1 MGRKALRP
9 ERILVIRFRQIG
21 DAVLATSLCSSLRR
35 SFPVARIDM
44 VLNSGIA
51 SLFEGHPDIDRIIRF
66 APDDNKPLGAYLRK
80 VRSVMREGRY
90 DMIVDMRSTIR
101 TLLFSLMSLRT
112 PWRLGRKKGYTRP
125 LLNAVTENAAPELEM
140 TMVERDLLLL
150 RPLERYFDMDYCRDF
165 TLNITD
171 GERSAFRQKMIDGG
185 VDMQRKVMLVG
196 VSAKLPWKRWR
207 KDFMVETLRR
217 VLAHRPDVQMIFN
230 YAPGEEEA
238 DARDVYRQLGEPEKV
253 KIDIEARSIRE
264 MAAMAACCDFYFG
277 NEGGARHIVQAL
289 GVPSFA
295 IFSPSGEMQ
304 TWLPKTSTPASGISY
319 MQTLPPD
326 EIEGKSYGELM
337 DSVTPDD
344 VWPQLKDMIDKF
356 I

>member
-1 MGRKALRP
+1 MSCKTSQPR
-9 ERILVIRFRQIG
+9 RILVIRFRQIG
-21 DAVLATSLCSSLRR
+21 DAVLATSLCSTLRR
-35 SFPVARIDM
+35 TFPEARIDM

-51 SLFEGHPDIDRIIRF
+51 PLFEHHPDIDRVISF
-66 APDDNKPLGAYLRK
+66 TPTDNKPLGAYLSK
-80 VRSVMREGRY
+80 ISKVMREGRY

-125 LLNAVTENAAPELEM
+125 LLNAVTENAAEELHM

-150 RPLERYFDMDYCRDF
+150 KPLERYFDVKYCHDF
-165 TLNITD
+165 TLSITEEEK
-171 GERSAFRQKMIDGG
+171 ERFLQKMADNGIDGN
-185 VDMQRKVMLVG
+185 RKVMLVG

-207 KDFMVETLRR
+207 KGYMVETLRR
-217 VLAHRPDVQMIFN
+217 MLAHRPDIQMIFN

-238 DARDVYRQLGEPEKV
+238 EARDVYRLLGEPANV
-253 KIDIEARSIRE
+253 KIDVEARSIRE

-289 GVPSFA
+289 GVPSYA
-295 IFSPSGEMQ
+295 IYSPSGEME

-319 MQTLPPD
+319 RQTIPPD
-326 EIEGKSYGELM
+326 EIQGKSYGELM
-337 DSVTPDD
+337 DAVTPDD
-344 VWPQLKDMIDKF
+344 VYPQLEAMVDRF